1 MIHNWGWPHSKI
13 LNFSL
18 RREDLYVTLGT
29 PTLRPCM
36 RKTNSKYWA
45 LKTNGGYVQ
54 ENHTSVGKWKHTL
67 KGLKHRLTPPEL
79 SPKIPTRKG
88 PRQYCWWAQRRHP
101 WAPISNGQKKLHFH
115 SSHNML
121 YTSSLLQDWER
132 QLIYLTHR
140 NTESSKIRRQR
151 NTVQVKNKT
160 SEKTLMKWKLAIYL
174 IKSRK

>member
-1 MIHNWGWPHSKI
+1 MIHNWEWPRSKI

-45 LKTNGGYVQ
+45 LKTNAGYVQ
-54 ENHTSVGKWKHTL
+54 ENHTSVGKRKPTL
-67 KGLKHRLTPPEL
+67 KGLKHRLTHPEL
-79 SPKIPTRKG
+79 SPKMPTRKG
-88 PRQYCWWAQRRHP
+88 PRPYCRWAHRRHT

-121 YTSSLLQDWER
+121 YTSSLLQYWER
-132 QLIYLTHR
+132 QLTYLTHR

-151 NTVQVKNKT
+151 NTVQVNNKT
-160 SEKTLMKWKLAIYL
+160 SEKDLNEMKISHLPDKD
-174 IKSRK
+174 